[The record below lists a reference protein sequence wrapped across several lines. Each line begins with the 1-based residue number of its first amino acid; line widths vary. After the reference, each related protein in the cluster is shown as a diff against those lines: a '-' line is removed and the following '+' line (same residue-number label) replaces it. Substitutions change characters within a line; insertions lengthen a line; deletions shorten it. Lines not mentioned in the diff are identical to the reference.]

1 MNLKKENWRAKCF
14 FSLPWVKSLI
24 ILLVTIGSISIVS
37 FATVIEAPVG
47 IVNARFNLSFSS
59 FTGIVKNC

>member
-1 MNLKKENWRAKCF
+1 MRLKKENWRAKSF

-24 ILLVTIGSISIVS
+24 IFLVAIGSISIVS

-47 IVNARFNLSFSS
+47 TVNARFSLSFSI